1 MVTTT
6 GVDSTTTTTTQ
17 STQGSI
23 GSNILLTLGS
33 GTGINVDELATNLVN
48 AQKIPAEQ
56 AIQDKIDKTNAK
68 ISGYGL
74 ISLQL
79 DTLATSF
86 ENINDDNEI
95 YSTEGKSSNETA
107 VSFLSV
113 TNDALEGGYDINVYQ
128 LAENHRIS
136 SNSYQSTSG
145 NINNSDAFDIT
156 LSIGTTRK
164 GTYDHAITLEQ
175 LQAVGDDPT
184 AYIKYTDGNGDTL
197 TITQAEIDAAMESLY
212 GDGQYTFNEAT
223 VEGLIKAI
231 NTEIS
236 ANAGTGFASSF
247 SSAEIHRTL
256 GISFIQADASV
267 TATLVSAK
275 AETGNGEVDIGLV
288 SQGAVTAAPV
298 NGVAASYTYSPGA
311 LTGTNDF
318 DVSDGITTISFD
330 DVDLT
335 TRTDYELSLTEAEV
349 QTALNNNGT
358 ISITGTVSGGGS
370 DETLTIGL
378 ADITTF
384 GLPIPLG
391 AVTLQDLSNAFNTK
405 ASADFETTATVKDN
419 KLTFVQKVNN
429 SGSVSSPTSSEGVS
443 IALTTEAVTATEQ
456 MAEAIQASGYY
467 NNLKFT
473 VSASASTLVFD
484 YKADGVVS
492 TPSFKLNDVDETASS
507 SVAGVNAVNA
517 PVDTVIKIAAGA
529 DTLPDIVEAIN
540 KAKTGITASLL
551 DVSGI
556 GNDYQIV
563 LSGEDGLDGT
573 FTVSTSSSTA
583 TDSLGFDLTNNLLQQ
598 GQDAE
603 IGYEGLLIHRG
614 SNVISDVIDGA
625 TFQLNALTGR
635 VLSTPYVVLAD
646 GSGTGNGFAYDIT
659 EDSGTIYFTPKQ
671 GYVNVDLSTPPS
683 GGPGTFVAET
693 ITNPYGSSPAEITRY
708 KITGL
713 ANSDIDTFLD
723 NSGEPDYAGSIT
735 LNDGIGGVIF
745 LPRNGLGGFWPNS
758 ATTQDGE
765 TVSQYV
771 AVAQAASL
779 AAGSGGGLTGGTS
792 DSYTNFTGGTINPV
806 KSGEYKYAYTE
817 AQLRADVAASI
828 RNDNGEGH
836 LIFTD
841 DYGNDLV
848 VETSRIRQLSGG
860 GGTSSIAIDNPDFL
874 YIDAHDGQNYAGH
887 SHNGDLIDWTMTGDT
902 GSWWI
907 GDGSDTYIDES
918 TIVADPPTVGWIY
931 GSGGALE
938 QTLSTNYQTGSNYE
952 FQVDIGDTNYYD
964 GSEPGG
970 VAWKIEIFAGTTL
983 VDSQTG
989 SSAINAMATKT
1000 LSFDANNSSLNGQAL
1015 KIKISKTDTDAA
1027 DLLIGNITGTVTE
1040 TGAGE
1045 ETLQGLLDAIQ
1056 EDENYPENGTADNDW
1071 RFLASLDGSG
1081 LVFSPAT
1088 SNTSPQLTSGG
1099 ETAGVAMFRATRTSA
1114 SSTSIDNNN
1123 VNMDGGYQNND
1134 GKFEALTSTPG
1145 TPGSGNYSNTGTITS
1160 TVGTTGGGTFR
1171 IAYTDAQLQMDLLA
1185 SRIKDEGDNNHQRG
1199 YISFTDSAG
1208 NTIMVERSSAGIG
1221 NVGNE
1226 TIANLVTALQS
1237 ATVQVGSSPATSN
1250 YADFGYTVSADANGL
1265 VFSPKTAPSIGD
1277 TLSLQMKRSQ
1287 NNFET
1292 DDAADGPVWTT
1303 QEPLTRTIIEDI
1315 GLIPGNPGNGGGT
1328 GSTYLTKYIT
1338 ETVYDSA
1345 RLTIT
1350 QDKSQLKTNLQEI
1363 VTAYNDLEGLIDEL
1377 NTDEAVELELSLA
1390 GEGSLLRSVQSR
1402 IYNALTATSST
1413 ASGSVDAIRDL
1424 GISVDR
1430 YGKLQFDEGK
1440 YDSLIV
1446 TNWDDVVTMLTADTT
1461 DQSLYSPA
1469 PKGLGQD
1476 VATIINGL
1484 KASTA
1489 AGDIENGLVANRTEA
1504 LEKAEQ
1510 SYQEELAKLEAR
1522 MAVIYQ
1528 RYLTQFTAMEALV
1541 NSLNNTRDYM
1551 ESQIDVITSAYSQD

>member
-113 TNDALEGGYDINVYQ
+113 TNDALEGGYDIDVYQ

-349 QTALNNNGT
+349 QTALDNNGT

-429 SGSVSSPTSSEGVS
+429 SGSVSLPTSSEGVS
-443 IALTTEAVTATEQ
+443 IALTTDAVTATEQ

-573 FTVSTSSSTA
+573 FTVSTTSSTA

-671 GYVNVDLSTPPS
+671 GYVNADLSTPPS

-708 KITGL
+708 KIAGL
-713 ANSDIDTFLD
+713 LGSDIDTFLD

-792 DSYTNFTGGTINPV
+792 DSYTDFTGGTINPV
-806 KSGEYKYAYTE
+806 KSGEYKYAYTQ
-817 AQLRADVAASI
+817 AQLRADVADSI

-841 DYGNDLV
+841 DWGNDLV
-848 VETSRIRQLSGG
+848 VETSKIRELSGA
-860 GGTSSIAIDNPDFL
+860 GGTSSIPITNGSFESNGGGDSYYNAVVL
-874 YIDAHDGQNYAGH
+874 GWTQGSSTAYAGYW
-887 SHNGDLIDWTMTGDT
+887 GTGIDD
-902 GSWWI
+902 
-907 GDGSDTYIDES
+907 YIDES
-918 TIVADPPTVGWIY
+918 TRDGDYVHYLYGADASI
-931 GSGGALE
+931 E
-938 QTLSTNYQTGSNYE
+938 QELTTEYQEGNIYE
-952 FQVDIGDTNYYD
+952 FQVDIGDINYNNND
-964 GSEPGG
+964 IG
-970 VAWKIEIFAGTTL
+970 WKIEIFAGNTVVASSSGTTGNIDAL
-983 VDSQTG
+983 
-989 SSAINAMATKT
+989 ATKT
-1000 LSFDANNSSLNGQAL
+1000 VSFIADNSSYNKEAL
-1015 KIKISKTDTDAA
+1015 KIKISKTDDSSV
-1027 DLLIGNITGTVTE
+1027 DLLVNNVRGTVTE

-1145 TPGSGNYSNTGTITS
+1145 TPGSGNYSNTGMITS

-1199 YISFTDSAG
+1199 YISFTDSSG

-1292 DDAADGPVWTT
+1292 DDPADGPTWAT

-1315 GLIPGNPGNGGGT
+1315 GLIPGNPGNGGGS

-1363 VTAYNDLEGLIDEL
+1363 VTAYNDLEELIDEL

-1413 ASGSVDAIRDL
+1413 PSGSVDAIRDL

-1461 DQSLYSPA
+1461 EQSLYSPA

-1489 AGDIENGLVANRTEA
+1489 AGDIENGLIANRTEA